1 MRHPARMNSS
11 TDRLASPLFL
21 VAAMAATACSGSV
34 SINGGSG
41 AGGHDVTIVHV
52 TAAQASASSGDA
64 ASVGGAGGSVGT
76 GGDDATSSVGVG
88 GVNTSAGVGGVDT
101 SVGVGGDPT
110 VCDPAN
116 LDHDSNNCGAC
127 GHSCLGG
134 DCKAAMCQSTILMYD
149 GGQPWDIGLY
159 GNDVY
164 WLNTDG
170 RVQRITKQG
179 SDLKLYAFSLIDPF
193 ALKVDGGGVFWSYY
207 VGGISVEGRPLE
219 GGVTTVYGALDLAA
233 GVLGLDDK
241 YVYWSSVNPAQTV
254 ATLMKTPRAGGPQ
267 TPVFPAPIQ
276 TGYIGSDAGYLYWI
290 DGSTPGGLRRALT
303 DTGPVENLVD
313 GPEMYN
319 IAFDQDHVYWVY
331 AGTYVNGSWVGT
343 EIRRVLKTGGA
354 PETVVK
360 IPTFANSIA
369 VDGTDVYWASYD
381 GLSINRVNKQGG
393 PIVKLA
399 YAANPR
405 ALAIDDEA
413 VYWVEPTGGVLGKI
427 AK

>member
-1 MRHPARMNSS
+1 
-11 TDRLASPLFL
+11 
-21 VAAMAATACSGSV
+21 MAATACSGSV

-41 AGGHDVTIVHV
+41 AGGHDITIVNA
-52 TAAQASASSGDA
+52 TAAQASASSGNA
-64 ASVGGAGGSVGT
+64 ASVGGAGGAGGSIGT
-76 GGDDATSSVGVG
+76 GGGYAPISVGVG
-88 GVNTSAGVGGVDT
+88 GVDTSVGVGSAT
-101 SVGVGGDPT
+101 ASVGVGGDPT

-116 LDHDSNNCGAC
+116 VDHDSNNCGAC

-134 DCKAAMCQSTILMYD
+134 DCKASVCQSTILMYD

-170 RVQRITKQG
+170 RVQRITKLG
-179 SDLKLYAFSLIDPF
+179 SDLKLYAFGLVDVF
-193 ALKVDGGGVFWSYY
+193 ALKVDAGGVFWSYY

-219 GGVTTVYGALDLAA
+219 GGGITVYGALDLAA
-233 GVLGLDDK
+233 GVLGLDDD
-241 YVYWSSVNPAQTV
+241 YVYWSSVNTAQTV

-276 TGYIGSDAGYLYWI
+276 TGYIGTDAGYLYWI
-290 DGSTPGGLRRALT
+290 DGSAQGGLRRALAN
-303 DTGPVENLVD
+303 TGPVEDLAD
-313 GPEMYN
+313 GHEMYN

-331 AGTYVNGSWVGT
+331 GGTYLNGSWVGA

-354 PETVVK
+354 PQTVVK

-369 VDGTDVYWASYD
+369 VDATDVYWASYD
-381 GLSINRVNKQGG
+381 GASINRVNKQGG

-399 YAANPR
+399 DAANPR
-405 ALAIDDEA
+405 ALAIDDTA
-413 VYWVEPTGGVLGKI
+413 VYWVEPTGGVVGKI